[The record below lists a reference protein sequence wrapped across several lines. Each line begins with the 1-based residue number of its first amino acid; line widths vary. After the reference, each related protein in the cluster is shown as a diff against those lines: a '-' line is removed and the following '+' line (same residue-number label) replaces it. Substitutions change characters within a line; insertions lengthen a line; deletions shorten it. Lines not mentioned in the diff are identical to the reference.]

1 MIRGEARI
9 VAAAVAVFVAL
20 AGIVVALHG
29 LVFDKL
35 AVLDYGALAILIGVT
50 SFAVLLMPMPEDHA

>member
-1 MIRGEARI
+1 MIRGETRI

-29 LVFDKL
+29 LVFDKA
-35 AVLDYGALAILIGVT
+35 AVLDWGAFATLLGVA
-50 SFAVLLMPMPEDHA
+50 SFAVLLIPMPSDSA

>member
-1 MIRGEARI
+1 MVTGEARI

-50 SFAVLLMPMPEDHA
+50 SFAVLLMPMPGDHA